1 MVEFR
6 ELQSKQEIN
15 IAEKRETGIDDKKQ
29 DVSG

>member
-1 MVEFR
+1 MVEFQ
-6 ELQSKQEIN
+6 ELQSKQEI